1 MLEEMDII
9 TDGENLTGHHC
20 CATLAAQ
27 AVQAIPIFSPR
38 HLHNF
43 STSPLYTRN
52 GDFNGKC
59 KSQPPV
65 AQ

>member
-1 MLEEMDII
+1 MEKLWRCGEGMLEKKEDR
-9 TDGENLTGHHC
+9 
-20 CATLAAQ
+20 
-27 AVQAIPIFSPR
+27 IPIFSPR

-43 STSPLYTRN
+43 YTSRLYTKN

-59 KSQPPV
+59 KSQLPV